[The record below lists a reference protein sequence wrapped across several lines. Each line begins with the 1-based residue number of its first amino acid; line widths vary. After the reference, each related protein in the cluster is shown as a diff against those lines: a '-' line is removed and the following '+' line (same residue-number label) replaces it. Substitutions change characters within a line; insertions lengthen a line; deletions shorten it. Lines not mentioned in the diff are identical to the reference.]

1 MKSKRSSILKLQLS
15 MIILLSSG
23 MAIGASNK
31 TVEFLLTEQESGS
44 SNAIAELNL
53 LAKQQ
58 NPHALSTLGFIYEH
72 GVNTPKDVLK
82 AIDYYQQ
89 ACELGGDYGCGNA
102 WYFYQYGIGVEQN
115 SKKATQFAN
124 KINKNDI
131 PLEIANKLSL
141 EFYDAK
147 VVAEANPDIRS
158 DFIESLSQWLTAGD
172 EVTQLMFTRMGLSK
186 QDTLHL
192 AKVWANEYENDA
204 KLNFQI
210 GHLYNFRYSEL
221 DSERKDLEALKWFQK
236 AAELGEPN
244 SQNIIAYLYE
254 NGDWGIKQD
263 PKKAIEWYQK
273 AVESGDSNATMNLAK
288 IYYKGVDTKV
298 DYSKALS
305 LFESAKDYNIGESA
319 KYLSQIYYN
328 GQSVISDCN
337 KAADYYEKSIG
348 RYNEKIPRD
357 KYIELCQS
365 DRKMRNEVKN
375 ELPSIVMKHISTFS
389 GDKGT
394 LTQCEL
400 SFGIFSNKI
409 IPVENLRVK
418 IQMTAENNSNDEPF
432 ILEHIVAFPPFGFNS
447 LNKEENGGRGYENS
461 KLVPIYDEK
470 GCKTHKAKTKILS
483 ATALINGESVD
494 LLEKNLISFSDKK

>member
-15 MIILLSSG
+15 MIILLSPG

-31 TVEFLLTEQESGS
+31 TVELLLTEQESGS

-236 AAELGEPN
+236 A
-244 SQNIIAYLYE
+244 
-254 NGDWGIKQD
+254 
-263 PKKAIEWYQK
+263 
-273 AVESGDSNATMNLAK
+273 VESGDSNATMNLAK

-365 DRKMRNEVKN
+365 DRKMRNKTIISFYCN
-375 ELPSIVMKHISTFS
+375 IVFST
-389 GDKGT
+389 
-394 LTQCEL
+394 L
-400 SFGIFSNKI
+400 STCN
-409 IPVENLRVK
+409 
-418 IQMTAENNSNDEPF
+418 
-432 ILEHIVAFPPFGFNS
+432 
-447 LNKEENGGRGYENS
+447 
-461 KLVPIYDEK
+461 
-470 GCKTHKAKTKILS
+470 
-483 ATALINGESVD
+483 ING
-494 LLEKNLISFSDKK
+494 IYW

>member
-221 DSERKDLEALKWFQK
+221 DLKK
-236 AAELGEPN
+236 
-244 SQNIIAYLYE
+244 
-254 NGDWGIKQD
+254 
-263 PKKAIEWYQK
+263 
-273 AVESGDSNATMNLAK
+273 
-288 IYYKGVDTKV
+288 
-298 DYSKALS
+298 
-305 LFESAKDYNIGESA
+305 
-319 KYLSQIYYN
+319 
-328 GQSVISDCN
+328 
-337 KAADYYEKSIG
+337 
-348 RYNEKIPRD
+348 
-357 KYIELCQS
+357 
-365 DRKMRNEVKN
+365 
-375 ELPSIVMKHISTFS
+375 
-389 GDKGT
+389 
-394 LTQCEL
+394 
-400 SFGIFSNKI
+400 
-409 IPVENLRVK
+409 
-418 IQMTAENNSNDEPF
+418 
-432 ILEHIVAFPPFGFNS
+432 
-447 LNKEENGGRGYENS
+447 
-461 KLVPIYDEK
+461 
-470 GCKTHKAKTKILS
+470 
-483 ATALINGESVD
+483 
-494 LLEKNLISFSDKK
+494 